1 MANGRGVWTEL
12 FNGAESHLQ
21 RQGYVL
27 LEVTSAE
34 RRADAHAFYLERGH
48 RDKRVCFVKNPA
60 E

>member
-1 MANGRGVWTEL
+1 
-12 FNGAESHLQ
+12 LQ

-34 RRADAHAFYLERGH
+34 RRADAHAFYLARGH